1 MRSRTA
7 RVALLYANL
16 ALVGVPLAAQQPAQ
30 ARPPQDTTIRGGPM
44 HDMMRMM
51 GTMAGCPMMQAMTR
65 GPAAALR
72 ARDALHL
79 SSAQVQR
86 LEAAQRQVQQTHA
99 RAMDGMR
106 VLHPRLTALAGA
118 PRFDER
124 ATRAAFERMGR
135 LHADVGVAM
144 LRGQYDV
151 TQILTPPQRDSL
163 AALGRAQMGAM
174 AMMGPG
180 PGGASAGMDPCAG
193 MMQQIGPPGANRPAA
208 KPDSAHDH
216 EHRADSTTRRP

>member
-1 MRSRTA
+1 MHPRTA
-7 RVALLYANL
+7 RVALLYAGRAL
-16 ALVGVPLAAQQPAQ
+16 AGAPLAAQQPAP
-30 ARPPQDTTIRGGPM
+30 ARPPQDTTAAGGPT

-51 GTMAGCPMMQAMTR
+51 GPMAGCPMMSAMMH

-79 SSAQVQR
+79 SPTQVQR
-86 LEAAQRQVQQTHA
+86 LEAAQRQVQQTHT
-99 RAMDGMR
+99 RVMDSMR
-106 VLHPRLTALAGA
+106 VLHPRIAALADA

-124 ATRAAFERMGR
+124 AARAAFESMGR

-144 LRGQYDV
+144 VRAQYDV
-151 TQILTPPQRDSL
+151 SQILTRPQRDSL

-174 AMMGPG
+174 GMMGTG
-180 PGGASAGMDPCAG
+180 HGGAAAGMDPCAG
-193 MMQQIGPPGANRPAA
+193 MMPMGTPGAKKPAA